1 MIWLISCCAVL
12 LACSPDEPIIDNTV
26 RSWRLLITH
35 ANGTVTDVVMPAG
48 IPSTPPAL
56 SLIGGVGTC
65 RLFRDDVY
73 ALSRDS
79 ALIAVLDA
87 RTMIERDRIRLD
99 SAGPAVDIAFANAT
113 TAYAIHA
120 ESNYVSVIDLLAG
133 LVVQRIKVGN
143 RPVSVAV
150 VGNQIGV
157 VCQESERLDIIDS
170 RTNTVEAS
178 IDIPEVPT
186 FIDVDTQQNAFC
198 VATLGAGRIDR
209 RPSTTPKLWVVRVN
223 DRTVLGSVDLT
234 TREADGPRQRV
245 GGLVVVP
252 EQFAYVPVT
261 TGALRLNSRTRG
273 RATTINLDEY
283 HGITFNAAR
292 NEILTLGA
300 DSLEVTVFDEFLDA
314 RRSGYRADLPIRSM
328 LALPPR

>member
-1 MIWLISCCAVL
+1 
-12 LACSPDEPIIDNTV
+12 
-26 RSWRLLITH
+26 
-35 ANGTVTDVVMPAG
+35 
-48 IPSTPPAL
+48 
-56 SLIGGVGTC
+56 
-65 RLFRDDVY
+65 
-73 ALSRDS
+73 
-79 ALIAVLDA
+79 
-87 RTMIERDRIRLD
+87 MIERERIRLD
-99 SAGPAVDIAFANAT
+99 DAGPAVDVAFANAT
-113 TAYAIHA
+113 TAYALHS
-120 ESNYVSVIDLLAG
+120 ETDNVSVIDLLAG

-143 RPVSVAV
+143 RPVSAAV

-178 IDIPEVPT
+178 IDIPEAPAY
-186 FIDVDTQQNAFC
+186 IDVDAQQHAFC
-198 VATLGAGRIDR
+198 IATLGAGRIDR
-209 RPSTTPKLWVVRVN
+209 RPSTTPKLWIVRVV
-223 DRTVLGSVDLT
+223 DRNVLGSVDLT

-273 RATTINLDEY
+273 RATTISLEEY
-283 HGITFNAAR
+283 HGITYNAAR

-300 DSLEVTVFDEFLDA
+300 DSLEVTVFDEFLDS
-314 RRSGYRADLPIRSM
+314 RRSGYRADSPIRSM